1 MSAAKKIKMMLLQR
15 EMTMAQLAG
24 LLNKS
29 PSTLSGKITRD
40 NFSEND
46 LKEIAEKL
54 DFDCDIV
61 FTDKKTGKTL

>member
-15 EMTMAQLAG
+15 EMTMTQLAG

-29 PSTLSGKITRD
+29 PSTLSYKITRD

-46 LKEIAEKL
+46 LREIAEKL
-54 DFDCDIV
+54 DFSCDIV

>member
-29 PSTLSGKITRD
+29 TSTLSYKITRD

-54 DFDCDIV
+54 DFSCDIV